1 MKRKTYSENQPKS
14 FGPENLIEVN
24 PDSWRESDWRGFF
37 VMISDAQK
45 GGLELL
51 RSKCCIPDYGIIYK
65 YLSLVTGDEMK

>member
-14 FGPENLIEVN
+14 FDPENLIEVN

-45 GGLELL
+45 KGDWNC
-51 RSKCCIPDYGIIYK
+51 SVVNAVF
-65 YLSLVTGDEMK
+65 LVIE